1 MVNAQEWLNNLYP
14 TAEAKAAVKRI
25 GPKENPQ
32 KRIETDLLSVFT
44 KGRDPLSTLLL
55 SVDSILKK
63 NHQIDDNLNLEGP
76 LSLKGF
82 FNLEELVINNQKI
95 TALLDI
101 SDCSK
106 LRDLS
111 FNNNQLE
118 NLNVSNNKQLEYLS
132 FDNNQISNLDL
143 TGLTKIEKIFCSG
156 NKLTSLKFLEGL
168 DHTKVLTL
176 RMENNK
182 FPPQDLKFFGR
193 FTNLQRLFIG
203 GNPFYGSLKPLWNLN
218 NLKGIGIANTDI
230 DGGLEYLPE
239 DFFNVN
245 AAAAGLGFRGGYFTR
260 SLHCSGKLA
269 EKLKDYKV
277 ENDPLRNYDWDIW
290 MENNQDLVEK

>member
-1 MVNAQEWLNNLYP
+1 MVNAQEWLDNLYP

-55 SVDSILKK
+55 SVDSIIKK

-95 TALLDI
+95 TALDI

-111 FNNNQLE
+111 FNNNQLKT
-118 NLNVSNNKQLEYLS
+118 LDVSNNRQLEYLS
-132 FDNNQISNLDL
+132 FNNNQLTNLDL
-143 TGLTKIEKIFCSG
+143 TG
-156 NKLTSLKFLEGL
+156 
-168 DHTKVLTL
+168 
-176 RMENNK
+176 
-182 FPPQDLKFFGR
+182 
-193 FTNLQRLFIG
+193 
-203 GNPFYGSLKPLWNLN
+203 
-218 NLKGIGIANTDI
+218 
-230 DGGLEYLPE
+230 
-239 DFFNVN
+239 
-245 AAAAGLGFRGGYFTR
+245 
-260 SLHCSGKLA
+260 
-269 EKLKDYKV
+269 
-277 ENDPLRNYDWDIW
+277 
-290 MENNQDLVEK
+290 